1 MNITKYISFTLFY
14 FLAFNHGLVGQKKE
28 KIKYKADEL
37 EYLKIK
43 KDPVRK
49 LKYNVEFVQGKTTIK
64 CDSAYY
70 FNKKKIMEAYGNVII
85 TDEDSLLITANKLI
99 YNGNNKIADLTG
111 NVRYLKN
118 NNILETN
125 YLIYDLNKKIGSFKE
140 KGKLFND
147 KNILTSDYG
156 KFYSDR
162 NYSEFNKNV
171 ELVSPE
177 YTLLSD
183 TLEYNSNTKIAYTF
197 GPTTIITKDS
207 TILNAKGG
215 EFITD
220 IKFSEFDKSTIET
233 NEYYLKADEI
243 ILDRNKEY
251 YSANGNVKL
260 ISKLSNYV
268 VMGSKGFYDKKK
280 NITKIYENPILKKI
294 IPNDTFYLSSD
305 TIIAFEHVNENYRKI
320 VAFNHVKMIKE
331 NFEGKAD
338 SINYFIKD
346 SLIYMYKDPVVWNN
360 NNQISS
366 DTISF
371 IFFDNLIK
379 KMILNKNSF
388 IISTDTMNNYNQI
401 KGRNMISHFDKNN
414 FLKKIEVNGN
424 GESIYFALNDSGN
437 SIIGLNYMICS
448 DMNISFENNEIKNIT
463 FYKNPDAK
471 LIPPQEIND
480 NDLFLNGFKLREIE
494 RPILE
499 EVVYYFRK
507 KIYLPNEK

>member
-1 MNITKYISFTLFY
+1 MNNIKCISFTLFY
-14 FLAFNHGLVGQKKE
+14 FLAFNPDLLGQKKE

-70 FNKKKIMEAYGNVII
+70 FNKKKIMEAYGNVTI
-85 TDEDSLLITANKLI
+85 TDEDSLLITANKLV
-99 YNGNNKIADLTG
+99 YNGNNKIANLTE

-140 KGKLFND
+140 RGKLFND

-197 GPTTIITKDS
+197 GKTTIITKDS

-243 ILDRNKEY
+243 ILNKNKDY
-251 YSANGNVKL
+251 YSATGNVKL

-268 VMGSKGFYDKKK
+268 VMGSKGFYDKNK
-280 NITKIYENPILKKI
+280 NITKIYENPLLKKI

-320 VAFNHVKMIKE
+320 VAFNDVKMIKE

-338 SINYFIKD
+338 SISYFIKD
-346 SLIYMYKDPVVWNN
+346 SLIYMYRDPIVWNN

-401 KGRNMISHFDKNN
+401 KGRNMISYFDKNN

-424 GESIYFALNDSGN
+424 GESIYFALNDTGS

-448 DMNISFENNEIKNIT
+448 DMNISFENKEIKNIT
-463 FYKNPDAK
+463 FYKNPNAK

-480 NDLFLNGFKLREIE
+480 NDLFLNGFELREVE